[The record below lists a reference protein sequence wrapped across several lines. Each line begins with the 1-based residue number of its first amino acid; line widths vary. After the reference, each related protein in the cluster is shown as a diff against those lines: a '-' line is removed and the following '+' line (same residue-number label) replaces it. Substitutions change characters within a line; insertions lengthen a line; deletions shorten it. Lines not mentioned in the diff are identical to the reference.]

1 MRNHCTKVF
10 ALSLRILFA
19 VSCAF
24 AQEKEEITVEWIY
37 SDEGQEITALPR
49 FLWLTDGTVLLYAT
63 GKPVEERS
71 FEKLD
76 PRTGRRESVLDRSRA
91 LAGLSAMTGKDNATG
106 ELGWPDSFDRL
117 GRQAVYRIDGDLF
130 VLDLPESQFT
140 RITET
145 EEDERPVSFS
155 PDGSMLAFTREND
168 LYVYLTKSKV
178 EARLTI
184 DGSETLRYSSVVW
197 SDDSK
202 AIAFIQSD
210 VSHLPIMHY
219 IDHRPFIPRLIKQ
232 YYARAGG
239 KNGTVRL
246 GIFEIRGTRPLW
258 IELPYASF
266 EYIRSVKWLPG
277 GKQLSVQTLNRQQD
291 ELNLVVVNRFTGKS
305 KRILRE
311 ADKAWVNVHDVL
323 FFLNN
328 SRQFIWASERSGY
341 AHVYRY
347 SMNGKL
353 INQVTKG
360 DWAVRQSGYHDPG
373 PGRAV
378 VGFDEKNQWIYF
390 TAQEKSSIEHH
401 LYRIGFNGKGMRRLS
416 KEDGQHRIA
425 FSPDAQY
432 YIDRYSSR
440 STPPS
445 LSLYK
450 SNGTLVQVLA
460 EPPVEK
466 LKKFDMQYPE
476 FLTIPA
482 KDGFPMPAEILKP
495 KDFDPDKPYPL
506 ILYVYQGPSQPT
518 VANGWNG
525 SIFFDQI
532 LLRNGYLVARVDNR
546 SSAAISKALESLLW
560 TEHRQMESTG
570 ELIDIV
576 DAVRWLKA
584 LPYVDPDRV
593 GIWGWSGGGSITT
606 LCMTR
611 SKEFKAGIAV
621 ATRTD
626 WRLYNTGW
634 TEFVMKRPID
644 NPRGYEESDLN
655 RYAKDLHGKLLIVH
669 GTYDDNVN
677 IQNVWRFVDELI
689 DANKLFEMML
699 YPMRKHGISD
709 RPARIHLYHT
719 MLDFWRRNL

>member
-1 MRNHCTKVF
+1 MRNHSIKIFTLTLCVLFSFSF
-10 ALSLRILFA
+10 AL
-19 VSCAF
+19 V
-24 AQEKEEITVEWIY
+24 QGKEEITVEWIY
-37 SDEGQEITALPR
+37 SDEGRAVTELPR
-49 FLWLTDGTVLLYAT
+49 TIWLSDGTVLLYDT
-63 GKPVEERS
+63 GKPEGERP

-76 PRTGRRESVLDRSRA
+76 PRTGRRVPVLDRTKA
-91 LAGLSAMTGKDNATG
+91 LASLSTVIGKDNSPRD
-106 ELGWPDSFDRL
+106 LDWPDSFDRK
-117 GRQAVYRIDGDLF
+117 GQQAVYQIDGDIF
-130 VLDLPESQFT
+130 VLDLPKSQFT

-155 PDGSMLAFTREND
+155 PDGSMLAFIREND
-168 LYVYLTKSKV
+168 LYVYLIKSRI

-184 DGSETLRYSSVVW
+184 DGSETIRNRFLLW

-219 IDHRPFIPRLIKQ
+219 IDHRPFIPRVITQ
-232 YYARAGG
+232 HYARAGG
-239 KNGTVRL
+239 KNATIRL

-258 IELPYASF
+258 VELPYASF
-266 EYIRSVKWLPG
+266 EYIRGVKWLPG
-277 GKQLSVQTLNRQQD
+277 SEQLSVQTLNRQQD
-291 ELNLVVVNRFTGKS
+291 ELNLYFINRFTGKTTH
-305 KRILRE
+305 ILKE
-311 ADKAWVNVHDVL
+311 ADEAWVNVHDVL

-328 SRQFIWASERSGY
+328 GKQLIWASERTGY

-347 SMNGKL
+347 STDGRL

-360 DWAVRQSGYHDPG
+360 DWAIRQSGYHDPG

-378 VGFDEKNQWIYF
+378 VGIDEKNKWIYF

-401 LYRIGFNGKGMRRLS
+401 LYRIKFNGKGMQRLS
-416 KEDGQHRIA
+416 KEDGQHRVT

-450 SNGTLVQVLA
+450 SDGTLVQVLA
-460 EPPVEK
+460 ESPVEK
-466 LKKFDMQYPE
+466 LTKFEMQYPE
-476 FLTIPA
+476 FLTIPT

-495 KDFDPDKPYPL
+495 KDFDPSFKYPL

-518 VANGWNG
+518 VANGWN
-525 SIFFDQI
+525 SSLFFDQI
-532 LLRNGYLVARVDNR
+532 LLRYGYLVARVDNR
-546 SSAAISKALESLLW
+546 SSAAISKKLESLLW

-570 ELIDIV
+570 ELIDII
-576 DAVRWLKA
+576 DAVRWLKKQ
-584 LPYVDPDRV
+584 PYVDPDRV

-626 WRLYNTGW
+626 WRIYNTEW

-655 RYAKDLHGKLLIVH
+655 RYAKDLHGRLLIVH

-689 DANKLFEMML
+689 KANKIFEMML
-699 YPMRKHGISD
+699 YPMRKHGIRD
-709 RPARIHLYHT
+709 RPARIHLFNT
-719 MLDFWRRNL
+719 MLDFWKRNL